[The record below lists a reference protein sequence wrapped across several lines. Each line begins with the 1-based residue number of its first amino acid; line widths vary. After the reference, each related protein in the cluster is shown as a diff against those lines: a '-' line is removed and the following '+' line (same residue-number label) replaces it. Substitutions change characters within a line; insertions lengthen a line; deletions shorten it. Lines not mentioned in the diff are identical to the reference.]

1 MAYKSK
7 AKKEKQEEKEEG
19 FKVKVCK
26 DCGCEC
32 NLRWCK
38 GLDDFIWHCPKC
50 DAEYL

>member
-1 MAYKSK
+1 MASRD
-7 AKKEKQEEKEEG
+7 KKEKDKEEKEEG

-26 DCGCEC
+26 HCGCEC

>member
-1 MAYKSK
+1 MASK
-7 AKKEKQEEKEEG
+7 AKKEKAKEEKEEG

>member
-1 MAYKSK
+1 MASKAK

-19 FKVKVCK
+19 FKVKACK

-38 GLDDFIWHCPKC
+38 GLDDLIWHCPKC

>member
-1 MAYKSK
+1 MASK
-7 AKKEKQEEKEEG
+7 AKKEKEKQEDKEEG

>member
-1 MAYKSK
+1 MASK
-7 AKKEKQEEKEEG
+7 AKKEKDKEEKEEG